1 MEEIGKYF
9 QGFQRRVDPS
19 HHSHYVH
26 FTEDEGD
33 DSESSGD
40 DAPNGGEDEEMEED
54 GEVMQGWSSRHLLLE
69 PS

>member
-1 MEEIGKYF
+1 M
-9 QGFQRRVDPS
+9 DPS

-26 FTEDEGD
+26 FTEEEGD